1 MLQALLKHKLKDSF
15 SDPSFRPSED
25 TLTSSVIGLLQFLP
39 DELFWF
45 FLRQSCG
52 KASQLPESI
61 GDINGVHFWDRW
73 NAEGT
78 HNSIYVE
85 PDVWIDA
92 ESYCVIIEAKKQD
105 GYGQYMNQWENE
117 IKAFVNEWG
126 VDEKKIIFVALG
138 GNESLK
144 DCVCHVAKKDYTIHT
159 ASWFNLLHAITLY
172 LKSMEISGQVKRILS
187 NVIEAFFKHGY
198 VDVEWLASLR
208 SCSLQA
214 SSGYAIKELLA
225 FDNHAFF
232 DGLYVQNYLVSN
244 NTIVTL
250 NTLFQYGEER

>member
-52 KASQLPESI
+52 KTSQLPESI
-61 GDINGVHFWDRW
+61 GNINGVHFWDRW

-78 HNSIYVE
+78 HNSTYVE

-126 VDEKKIIFVALG
+126 VDEKKIVFVALG

-144 DCVCHVAKKDYTIHT
+144 DCVCQVEKNDYTIHT

-172 LKSMEISGQVKRILS
+172 QKSMETSGQMKRVLS
-187 NVIEAFFKHGY
+187 NVVEAFFKHGY
-198 VDVEWLASLR
+198 VDVEWLTTLKCKSL
-208 SCSLQA
+208 LA
-214 SSGYAIKELLA
+214 SSSNAIKELFE
-225 FDNHAFF
+225 FDNCNYF
-232 DGLYVQNYLVSN
+232 DGLYKPNYLLSKD
-244 NTIVTL
+244 IALTL
-250 NTLFQYGEER
+250 NTLFRYGKD